1 VDPALQY
8 RETRDQGQVNLR
20 GSRDPVIAENDKL
33 QEIMNK
39 MRQVELQVE
48 EESKNAARASVSQSP
63 SKAGLGVTESMMID
77 AVADVFLKEMQNMRS
92 SQTNPL
98 EQSFEYRRIGEDV
111 ILDKIKGIL
120 DEVAGTST
128 SQMFDVRSSQQ

>member
-48 EESKNAARASVSQSP
+48 EESKNAARASVS
-63 SKAGLGVTESMMID
+63 
-77 AVADVFLKEMQNMRS
+77 
-92 SQTNPL
+92 
-98 EQSFEYRRIGEDV
+98 
-111 ILDKIKGIL
+111 
-120 DEVAGTST
+120 
-128 SQMFDVRSSQQ
+128 